1 MRRNPLWY
9 SALMALGLLFSLVY
23 SAPNFFGR
31 DYAIEVMPRL
41 ETPLSAIKPLVTERL
56 QKAGISPLR
65 LIEQK
70 DRIVVLF
77 ADDDSQLRAKEALET
92 PAAAYTAAVAMVSRT
107 PTWLSALGAKPMT
120 LGLDLQGGVH
130 FLLEVDATAIQ
141 AKALDDFLQ
150 DARGLLRS
158 KRLLAQNMEKKGK
171 QLVFAYH
178 SLEAASE
185 AQKVLKQEFPDWD
198 IQAQG
203 TQLLIGLKK
212 EALQHLYTLAV
223 EQNLQAL
230 RNRVNELG
238 VSEPIVQQQGA
249 LRIVVELPGVHD
261 TARAKELLGR
271 TAALEIRL
279 VDEKKNPNSA
289 VKPFG
294 VDRFTDRFGNPI
306 LVKEEVILT
315 GEHITDAAPGVDSR
329 NGEPIVNVRLDR
341 QGARIFADVTKAHV
355 GERMAILLVEKE
367 KTEVITAPVIR
378 EEIPG
383 GRVQISGMGS
393 LKEATD
399 VALLLRSGAL
409 AAPMSIVEE
418 RTIGPSLG
426 ADNIRRGFYSTVAG
440 FLVIAIFMVFY
451 YQWFGFVSVMAL
463 FANLLMLIAFLSV
476 IGATLTLPGMA
487 GIALTIGMAIDANV
501 LIAERIREELRLG
514 IRPLSA
520 LASGYDRAFGTI
532 LDANVTTFIA
542 GAVLFA
548 FGTGPVRGFAVV
560 LCLGI
565 LTSMYNG
572 VFFSRGLANL
582 LWNRRKLD
590 RIEIG

>member
-9 SALMALGLLFSLVY
+9 SAIMVIGVLFSLIY

-31 DYAIEVMPRL
+31 DYAIEIMPRTDVSL
-41 ETPLSAIKPLVTERL
+41 AAIKSLVNERL
-56 QKAGISPLR
+56 QKAGIVPLDVVEKEAR
-65 LIEQK
+65 L
-70 DRIVVLF
+70 VVLF
-77 ADDDSQLRAKEALET
+77 ADDDSQMKAKDTLVT
-92 PAAAYTAAVAMVSRT
+92 AAAPYTAAVAMVTRT
-107 PTWLSALGAKPMT
+107 PSWLLVLGAKPMT

-130 FLLEVDATAIQ
+130 FLLEVDANAIE
-141 AKALDDFLQ
+141 AKSLDHFLQ

-158 KRLLAQNMEKKGK
+158 KRLFPKGIEKKEK
-171 QLVFAYH
+171 SLVFAYEN
-178 SLEAASE
+178 SNVALQ
-185 AQKVLKQEFPDWD
+185 AQDMLQKEFPDWD
-198 IQAQG
+198 IQPQG
-203 TQLLIGLKK
+203 SRLYIVLKK
-212 EALQHLYTLAV
+212 EALQQLYAMAV
-223 EQNLQAL
+223 GQNLQTL

-238 VSEPIVQQQGA
+238 VSEPLVQQQGQ

-271 TAALEIRL
+271 TAALEMRI
-279 VDEKKNPNSA
+279 VDENAAQGGLRRATDVEYFK
-289 VKPFG
+289 
-294 VDRFTDRFGNPI
+294 DRFGNTIP
-306 LVKEEVILT
+306 VKKEVILT
-315 GEHITDAAPGVDSR
+315 GERIVDASPGVDPST
-329 NGEPIVNVRLDR
+329 GEPVVNVRLDR
-341 QGARIFADVTKAHV
+341 QGARIFADVTREHV
-355 GERMAILLVEKE
+355 GDRLAILLVEKE

-378 EEIPG
+378 EEIGG
-383 GRVQISGMGS
+383 GRVQISGMGT

-399 VALLLRSGAL
+399 VALLLRAGAL

-418 RTIGPSLG
+418 RTVGPSLG
-426 ADNIRRGFYSTVAG
+426 ADNIRRGFYSTAAG
-440 FLVIAIFMVFY
+440 FLVIALFMIFY
-451 YQWFGFVSVMAL
+451 YQLFGVVSVMAL

-520 LASGYDRAFGTI
+520 LAAGYDRAFGTI

-542 GAVLFA
+542 GIVLFA

-572 VFFSRGLANL
+572 VFLSRGLANL
-582 LWNRRKLD
+582 FWNRHKLD
-590 RIEIG
+590 KIEIG